1 MKTKILNQTPY
12 LLVYSRLLIAIY
24 FIFVA
29 AFKQLQDPLTI
40 SLLLIFAVLS
50 DVFDGIIARKL
61 KIDSVHLR
69 QLDSKVDTIFW
80 ITLLYVLLVVENS
93 FIKAHAIELFIL
105 LASEVFLQ
113 VFGYLKFN
121 SALALHTYAAKAWA
135 VLLTLSVL
143 QLLLGKNA
151 EIIFHTMFVWGLI
164 AQLEVALI
172 IFKMKTFNVDV
183 SSIFKL
189 KK

>member
-12 LLVYSRLLIAIY
+12 LLVYSRLLIAVY

-29 AFKQLQDPLTI
+29 IFKQLQDPI
-40 SLLLIFAVLS
+40 AVSLLVIFAVLS

-61 KIDSVHLR
+61 KIDSTHLR
-69 QLDSKVDTIFW
+69 QLDSRVDTIFW
-80 ITLLYVLLVVENS
+80 ITLLYVLLVMENS
-93 FIKAHAIELFIL
+93 FVRSHATALFIL
-105 LASEVFLQ
+105 LASEIFLQ
-113 VFGYLKFN
+113 AFGYLKFN

-143 QLLLGKNA
+143 QILLGENA
-151 EIIFHTMFVWGLI
+151 EILFYTMFAWGLI

-172 IFKMKTFNVDV
+172 IFKMKTLRVDV

-189 KK
+189 

>member
-1 MKTKILNQTPY
+1 MKTRILNQTPY
-12 LLVYSRLLIAIY
+12 LLVYSRLLIAVY

-29 AFKQLQDPLTI
+29 IFKQLQDPITV
-40 SLLLIFAVLS
+40 SLLLILAVLS

-61 KIDSVHLR
+61 KIDSVRLR
-69 QLDSKVDTIFW
+69 QLDSRVDIIFW
-80 ITLLYVLLVVENS
+80 VTLLYVLLVMENS
-93 FIKAHAIELFIL
+93 FVRSHAAALFIL
-105 LASEVFLQ
+105 LMSEVFIQL
-113 VFGYLKFN
+113 FGYLKFN
-121 SALALHTYAAKAWA
+121 TALALHTYAAKAWA

-143 QLLLGKNA
+143 QILLGKNA
-151 EIIFHTMFVWGLI
+151 EVIFYIMFVWGLI

-172 IFKMKTFNVDV
+172 IFKMKTSKVDI